1 VSTIRL
7 FIVEDQEIVR
17 SGLRHLIAS
26 EPAIELVGEACSG
39 EEALLLVQ
47 RACPDVL
54 LVDIRM
60 PGMDGIE
67 ATRKLKALL
76 PKTRILML
84 TAHSE
89 DYATAI
95 AAGADGYLA
104 KDISGAEL
112 IRAILG
118 AAQGQSPIYLSLPTR
133 ELPSLIA
140 NVAARSTTHDLSSRQ
155 MEVLRLLAR
164 GETNAFIAQK
174 LFLSERTIKR
184 EVSDIFQKLGV
195 GSRAE
200 AVACAYQQGLL

>member
-1 VSTIRL
+1 MSRIRL
-7 FIVEDQEIVR
+7 LIVDDQEIVR

-26 EPAIELVGEACSG
+26 EPAIELIGEASSG
-39 EEALLLVQ
+39 EEALLLVEGVH
-47 RACPDVL
+47 PDVL

-67 ATRKLKALL
+67 AARKLKALI
-76 PKTRILML
+76 PDAKILML

-112 IRAILG
+112 IRAILS
-118 AAQGQSPIYLSLPTR
+118 AAQGQSPIFLSLPTR
-133 ELPSLIA
+133 DLPSLLA
-140 NVAARSTTHDLSSRQ
+140 GVAARATDHDLSSRQ
-155 MEVLRLLAR
+155 MEVLRLLAQ
-164 GETNAFIAQK
+164 GETNALIAQK

-184 EVSDIFQKLGV
+184 EVREIYQKLGV

-200 AVACAYQQGLL
+200 AVASAYQQGLL